1 MRFQEA
7 YAGWQ
12 AGRLRQE
19 EAALLLGVCERTF
32 RRYIDRYEEAGIEG
46 LIDHRLDQVSHRR
59 APVDEVMALTSAYR
73 ARHQGWSAKHYY
85 TWYRRAGGK
94 RSYTWVKR
102 QLQKAQLVLK
112 APRRGAHRKRRDR
125 APLPGMLL
133 HQDGSDHEWVAG
145 QRWDLIVTMDD
156 ATNEHYAM
164 EFVEEE
170 GTHSSFSGVA
180 AVISAHGL
188 FSALYTD
195 RGSHYWFTPEAGG
208 KIDRRSPTQ
217 FGRAMQQL
225 GIEMIA
231 AYSPQARGRS
241 ERAFRTHQGRLPK
254 ELALA
259 GITEMAAANRYL
271 KQQYLPAYNAEF
283 RQPALES
290 GTAFVSC
297 AGTNLKEILC
307 EHFERKVGPDNCV
320 SFEGRTLQ
328 IPAQR
333 HRCHFV
339 KAQVR
344 VHRYLDDT
352 LAIFHGPRCLARY
365 QPDGQLI
372 EEDSQRAA

>member
-46 LIDHRLDQVSHRR
+46 LIDHRLNQVSHRR
-59 APVDEVMALTSAYR
+59 APVDEVMALTR
-73 ARHQGWSAKHYY
+73 ARIGRAMRAGVPSTTT

-102 QLQKAQLVLK
+102 QLQKGRVGDEGAHGAERIASGAT
-112 APRRGAHRKRRDR
+112 APRYRECCCTRTGA
-125 APLPGMLL
+125 
-133 HQDGSDHEWVAG
+133 DHEWVPG

-170 GTHSSFSGVA
+170 GTHSSFSGVG

-225 GIEMIA
+225 GIET
-231 AYSPQARGRS
+231 
-241 ERAFRTHQGRLPK
+241 E
-254 ELALA
+254 ALSK
-259 GITEMAAANRYL
+259 MS
-271 KQQYLPAYNAEF
+271 
-283 RQPALES
+283 PALLAKSRPPVRS
-290 GTAFVSC
+290 G
-297 AGTNLKEILC
+297 L
-307 EHFERKVGPDNCV
+307 
-320 SFEGRTLQ
+320 
-328 IPAQR
+328 
-333 HRCHFV
+333 
-339 KAQVR
+339 
-344 VHRYLDDT
+344 
-352 LAIFHGPRCLARY
+352 
-365 QPDGQLI
+365 
-372 EEDSQRAA
+372 

>member
-1 MRFQEA
+1 
-7 YAGWQ
+7 
-12 AGRLRQE
+12 
-19 EAALLLGVCERTF
+19 
-32 RRYIDRYEEAGIEG
+32 
-46 LIDHRLDQVSHRR
+46 
-59 APVDEVMALTSAYR
+59 
-73 ARHQGWSAKHYY
+73 
-85 TWYRRAGGK
+85 
-94 RSYTWVKR
+94 
-102 QLQKAQLVLK
+102 
-112 APRRGAHRKRRDR
+112 
-125 APLPGMLL
+125 
-133 HQDGSDHEWVAG
+133 
-145 QRWDLIVTMDD
+145 
-156 ATNEHYAM
+156 
-164 EFVEEE
+164 
-170 GTHSSFSGVA
+170 
-180 AVISAHGL
+180 
-188 FSALYTD
+188 
-195 RGSHYWFTPEAGG
+195 
-208 KIDRRSPTQ
+208 
-217 FGRAMQQL
+217 MQQL